1 MPAWKT
7 TYCKYWTQQGTCRFA
22 EYCLYAHTDWEVRQ
36 SRSDPYRPGVT
47 AAMAAAPTGY
57 QDEQTEQWSQEAE
70 SSWEPAHTQ
79 KALENES
86 DAAWGQGW
94 QSGQLALPASSSEA
108 APVTPPGSPEPIES
122 AAITASETEQI
133 PSRSKVAVSA
143 VNSEASSMLM
153 TQRSKA
159 SAPVLPPSRKTSAP
173 VLPPALPPGL
183 VSRHSEPVLPPSSKP
198 AAPALSQ
205 ISKAVLAEPEQKPP
219 EKPKLSSEAA
229 KLDEVGGAW
238 DLLL

>member
-1 MPAWKT
+1 
-7 TYCKYWTQQGTCRFA
+7 
-22 EYCLYAHTDWEVRQ
+22 
-36 SRSDPYRPGVT
+36 
-47 AAMAAAPTGY
+47 MAAAPTGY

-133 PSRSKVAVSA
+133 PIRSKVAVSA

-183 VSRHSEPVLPPSSKP
+183 LPPGLLRKPSEPVLPPSSKP